1 MRESLEFSDSS
12 NMFHFPSMG
21 FMQTGLISPTKL
33 RMKLML
39 QQRKNEASHNST
51 RTPPSK
57 LQDIEFVENS
67 LLASNDHSDEQ
78 VCSIGNASFNQSS
91 SSSMVSSGTQG
102 DQSSFWFKEFTSGDH
117 GNTTRAKLQ
126 KADSANSSS
135 VHPMRTLDNDHDYDS
150 NASSSNFEF
159 PKGEKTV
166 HNSIGRSLSRPT
178 SSKWNDAEKWIMNK
192 QTGPSNHSKR
202 SNVQSQATRVPIM
215 NGIKVV
221 PEYVNYDNKS
231 SVKQVDLYQPAPQ
244 LSLEKFSFTLNRPHS
259 VADQGN
265 DTNVA
270 IDLYPHSKDLKEVDS
285 ENSSCLTSSFEE
297 PKGPSM
303 RSVSMRDIGTEM
315 TPIPSQEPSRTATPV
330 GATTP
335 LRSPAVSSLSSTPR
349 VPSTSRPAEYSTDF
363 DLKSPAE
370 PGSRE
375 WSTQELRIK
384 TRKEIVALGVQLGKT
399 KIAAWASRGEKDKN
413 ASAAKHSKVEELR
426 KIEFQKRAA
435 AWEEVEKSKRAA
447 RFRRED
453 IKIQAWESQQKAK
466 LDAEMRRIE
475 AKVEQMSAH
484 AQAKMVKKV
493 AMAKQRSEEKRDA
506 TEAKKTSESH
516 KLAAQAERIRRTGRV
531 SSSYM
536 CCAWS

>member
-1 MRESLEFSDSS
+1 MEYERI
-12 NMFHFPSMG
+12 HKV
-21 FMQTGLISPTKL
+21 QTGLISPTKL

-91 SSSMVSSGTQG
+91 SSS
-102 DQSSFWFKEFTSGDH
+102 
-117 GNTTRAKLQ
+117 
-126 KADSANSSS
+126 
-135 VHPMRTLDNDHDYDS
+135 
-150 NASSSNFEF
+150 
-159 PKGEKTV
+159 
-166 HNSIGRSLSRPT
+166 
-178 SSKWNDAEKWIMNK
+178 
-192 QTGPSNHSKR
+192 
-202 SNVQSQATRVPIM
+202 
-215 NGIKVV
+215 
-221 PEYVNYDNKS
+221 
-231 SVKQVDLYQPAPQ
+231 
-244 LSLEKFSFTLNRPHS
+244 
-259 VADQGN
+259 
-265 DTNVA
+265 
-270 IDLYPHSKDLKEVDS
+270 
-285 ENSSCLTSSFEE
+285 
-297 PKGPSM
+297 PSM

-506 TEAKKTSESH
+506 TEAKKT
-516 KLAAQAERIRRTGRV
+516 K
-531 SSSYM
+531 
-536 CCAWS
+536 